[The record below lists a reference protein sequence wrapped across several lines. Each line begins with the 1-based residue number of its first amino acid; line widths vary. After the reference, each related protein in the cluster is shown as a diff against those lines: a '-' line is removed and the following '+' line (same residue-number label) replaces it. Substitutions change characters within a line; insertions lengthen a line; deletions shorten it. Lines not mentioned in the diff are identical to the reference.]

1 MAVNTHVVQKTHR
14 LLLVLVWEVEAS
26 DRLWVVV
33 ARQDFQTGIALRRDD
48 VGNIAVDYMDFLMVL
63 QNVVVDKT

>member
-1 MAVNTHVVQKTHR
+1 MAVNTHVVQKTHP
-14 LLLVLVWEVEAS
+14 LLLASAWVVGAS

-33 ARQDFQTGIALRRDD
+33 ARQDFQTGTALRRDD

-63 QNVVVDKT
+63 